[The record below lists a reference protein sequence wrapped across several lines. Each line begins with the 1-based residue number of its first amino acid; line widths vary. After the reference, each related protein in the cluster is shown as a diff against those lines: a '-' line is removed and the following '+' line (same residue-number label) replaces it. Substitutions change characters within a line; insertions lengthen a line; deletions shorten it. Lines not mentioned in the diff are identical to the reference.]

1 VIRRES
7 AAIRVHDS
15 SGHIVEDATAGA
27 IGIVAAG
34 EDSTA
39 EAVVIAGEDDLNG
52 VVEAAVDPIADTTA
66 DTRHSGGH
74 N

>member
-15 SGHIVEDATAGA
+15 SGHIVEDATAEA

-39 EAVVIAGEDDLNG
+39 EAAVIAGEDDLNG
-52 VVEAAVDPIADTTA
+52 AEAAVDSIADTTA
-66 DTRHSGGH
+66 GTRHSGGH